1 MKKIIDTIKP
11 RIIRFSSFLKRN
23 GHIKY
28 FVFLAYVLVGA
39 IFFYTMYQVNSKNIF
54 NFKAVSINKSFS
66 ITSNKNTKLIDINTD
81 PKHAKMY
88 LTFYE
93 KESDKEIHSKED
105 SYPIIYR
112 AKVVQGKVLPT
123 KTYSTLE
130 NSYIVEIDK
139 IPFDFKSIKISTIL
153 DNFEEDMDMNVEKAP
168 FFYINNDEE
177 FKSKYVIN
185 GQKENED
192 VLEYLTL
199 RSQNKTINQLEENVK
214 EIKLDN
220 KKIKDKINKY
230 ELTKKLPSNKED
242 DITTDQI
249 DNSIKDLNE
258 KIDNNN
264 SKVDVIKDQ
273 IKEIKDKIS
282 DKNELKNGIKEFKFN
297 YDYTRE
303 NKK

>member
-11 RIIRFSSFLKRN
+11 KIIRFSSFLKRN

-93 KESDKEIHSKED
+93 KESDTEIHSKED

-242 DITTDQI
+242 NITTDQI

-282 DKNELKNGIKEFKFN
+282 DKNELKNEIKEFKFN

-303 NKK
+303 NK